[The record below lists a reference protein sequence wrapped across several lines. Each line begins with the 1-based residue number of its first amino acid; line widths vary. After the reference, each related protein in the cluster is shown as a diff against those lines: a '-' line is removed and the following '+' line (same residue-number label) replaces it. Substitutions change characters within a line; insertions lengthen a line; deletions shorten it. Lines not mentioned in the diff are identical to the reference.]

1 MIPTSPGGS
10 DLQEAQILELP
21 SMLLKMTAA
30 EIVMKRD
37 DPNIAW
43 GFRLTG
49 GSDLGTPF
57 YVVKNDCCRNSDE
70 AR

>member
-1 MIPTSPGGS
+1 
-10 DLQEAQILELP
+10 
-21 SMLLKMTAA
+21 MTAA

-49 GSDLGTPF
+49 GADLGTPF
-57 YVVKNDCCRNSDE
+57 YVVKVSTIE
-70 AR
+70 T